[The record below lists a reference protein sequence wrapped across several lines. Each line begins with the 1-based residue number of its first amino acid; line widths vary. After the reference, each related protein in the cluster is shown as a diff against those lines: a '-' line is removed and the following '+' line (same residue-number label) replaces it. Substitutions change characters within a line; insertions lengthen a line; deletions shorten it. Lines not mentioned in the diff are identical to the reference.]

1 MSANSYLLFSK
12 RLQRGALYNVK
23 HSSIPKGTLEWFES
37 RQQSQSHPNTSPS
50 PTATLTA
57 VPPGLKK
64 LERVQKQENDPYE
77 DELLRIP
84 SYDLFLYQD
93 INYILNELLFNYKN
107 LLEYVDKVAYSTPLF
122 IADN

>member
-1 MSANSYLLFSK
+1 MSANSYPLFSK
-12 RLQRGALYNVK
+12 RLQKSALHNAK

-37 RQQSQSHPNTSPS
+37 RQRLHQQVSHNTTPSQ
-50 PTATLTA
+50 A

-64 LERVQKQENDPYE
+64 REKVQKQNDPYE

-93 INYILNELLFNYKN
+93 IDYTINEPLFNYKN
-107 LLEYVDKVAYSTPLF
+107 LLEYVDEVMYSTPLF
-122 IADN
+122 TSDN